1 MRNAPPPR
9 WSGAP
14 KRGTYFR
21 SVIRYSAPGARL
33 WSRAPAGISSHRSEL
48 SALATG
54 QYSLAP
60 HFTLILEQLREFVPE
75 AAGRRLAIFR
85 LPKVALCEGY

>member
-1 MRNAPPPR
+1 MLASLAFRVR
-9 WSGAP
+9 YC
-14 KRGTYFR
+14 YFR
-21 SVIRYSAPGARL
+21 DMT
-33 WSRAPAGISSHRSEL
+33 
-48 SALATG
+48 LATG

-60 HFTLILEQLREFVPE
+60 HFSLILEQLREFVPE